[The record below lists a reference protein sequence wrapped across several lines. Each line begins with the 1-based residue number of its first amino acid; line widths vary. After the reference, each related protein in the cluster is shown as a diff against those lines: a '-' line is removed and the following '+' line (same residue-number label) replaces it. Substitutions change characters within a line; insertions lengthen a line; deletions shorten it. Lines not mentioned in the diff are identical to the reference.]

1 MISVRTAKSERERTL
16 ERLLT
21 QKGLTGKQVQSG
33 LKYYRNMLSKF
44 KKYHENPELAVSPI
58 VSNIE
63 NMKAGYSAVK
73 L

>member
-1 MISVRTAKSERERTL
+1 LIVVRTAKSENERTL
-16 ERLLT
+16 EKLLT

-44 KKYHENPELAVSPI
+44 EKYQEYPELAVSPI
-58 VSNIE
+58 INNIE
-63 NMKAGYSAVK
+63 NMKAGYACQ

>member
-1 MISVRTAKSERERTL
+1 LISVKTAKSEKERTL

-21 QKGLTGKQVQSG
+21 KKGLTRKQVQSG

-44 KKYHENPELAVSPI
+44 AKFQERPELAVSPI
-58 VSNIE
+58 INNIE
-63 NMKAGYSAVK
+63 NMKAGYTCQ